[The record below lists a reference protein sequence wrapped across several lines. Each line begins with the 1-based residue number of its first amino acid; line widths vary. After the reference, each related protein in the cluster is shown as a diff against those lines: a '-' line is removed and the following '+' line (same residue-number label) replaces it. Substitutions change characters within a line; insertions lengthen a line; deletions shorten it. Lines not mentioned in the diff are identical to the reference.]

1 MLKPRASK
9 TIRPVPLPARASRLT
24 ESSRRLG
31 TIGWLIHLIVYR
43 PSPRHRYPCRPAC
56 RQVSR
61 YAAPH
66 KIGRRDERRDGRR
79 GENRIVNIMCFLA
92 YVGLRAQ
99 ASCYIGDG
107 GEGRIKYEVPSS
119 EYMRPA
125 LLADWLAGRTIRNRM
140 SPRLSTRQAGR
151 HPRLGIGNTD

>member
-66 KIGRRDERRDGRR
+66 KIGSRNDRRDGRR
-79 GENRIVNIMCFLA
+79 GGNRIMDIVCFPTSVRLCA
-92 YVGLRAQ
+92 PAP
-99 ASCYIGDG
+99 CYIWDG
-107 GEGRIKYEVPSS
+107 GEGRIIYETPSW
-119 EYMRPA
+119 EYMRSA
-125 LLADWLAGRTIRNRM
+125 LLADGRDGQTKRNRI

-151 HPRLGIGNTD
+151 YPRLDLWNAN